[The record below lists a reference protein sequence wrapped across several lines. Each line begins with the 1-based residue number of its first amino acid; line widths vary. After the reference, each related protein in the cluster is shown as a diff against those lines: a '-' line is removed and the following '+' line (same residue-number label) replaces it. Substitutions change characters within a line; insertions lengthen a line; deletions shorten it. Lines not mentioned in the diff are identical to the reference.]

1 MQSSLFTPDDRLQVF
16 QTKEQDA
23 AIAHAAAGGIA
34 VHLHSIVF
42 PHSPQCFRRAVARGE
57 QIAHVFGQDAAELE
71 KLAKHHGVRVIYIDK
86 PGTPRQ
92 HIDMC
97 CAPLRSLLDEIGAKP

>member
-1 MQSSLFTPDDRLQVF
+1 MTNLFTPDDRMQVF
-16 QTKEQDA
+16 QCEDIQA
-23 AIAHAAAGGIA
+23 AYAHAAAGGIA

-42 PHSPQCFRRAVARGE
+42 PHSPQCFRQAVKRGE
-57 QIAHVFGQDAAELE
+57 QIAHVFGQDAEEL
-71 KLAKHHGVRVIYIDK
+71 KLLAKKHGVRVLYIDK

-97 CAPLRSLLDEIGAKP
+97 GKPLQNLLDEIGATP